1 MLQDNLWELLQLLS
15 TENYMTAGELAENLK
30 ISERTV
36 RMRLKELDDALR
48 GHGAVIRSKPRFGS
62 LLVIRDREKYE
73 ELQKSSEPSEEER
86 IPNTSRDRVNFLLTY
101 LIGQEGYVKMDD
113 LCEFLYVSKA
123 TLTAVLKRVEAIFET
138 YHISIERRPNYGIK
152 AVGSELD
159 FRRCL
164 GEFLIRRE
172 ALKPM
177 GEKRQKEEIAE
188 LAEIVLKNLQN
199 YKIRFSETA
208 LENFVYYLYVARKRI
223 GRGRF
228 VEMDTMDAQML
239 GENDWNFVEALAGEL
254 AQKYSLYISKA
265 EKHYIAL
272 HLAGRRMVGGLE
284 KDEVNFVVREN
295 LDHLVIQMLE
305 IVYQEFHVDLRSDFD
320 LRMSLNQHMVPFDI
334 RMRFDIPLENPVL
347 DDIKENYMLGYQMAS
362 VAAAILADFY
372 KKEIP
377 EGEIGYFALLFTL
390 AMEKQKENTQKKD
403 ILIVCSS
410 GKGSSRLL
418 KYRYQQEFGDYLGH
432 IYVCDLMEL
441 EDFDFSRVE
450 YVFTTVPVLTHVPV
464 PILEVGLFLDR
475 KDIKNVKHALLVG
488 ETTFIRRYYREDTF
502 LTGITGENR
511 YDILRRMCEKVAAQ
525 DEVPGNFYELVIQR
539 EELASTDYGN
549 LVAVPHPLKTTTE
562 ESFVYVA
569 ILDAPIWW
577 HRYEVQVVFLTVI
590 GRRED
595 DNLQRFYELS
605 TRLIV
610 EQDRIQELIW
620 DRTYEKLI
628 ELLTRQD
635 RQ

>member
-15 TENYMTAGELAENLK
+15 TADYMTAGELAEQLK
-30 ISERTV
+30 LSERTV

-48 GHGAVIRSKPRFGS
+48 QHGAVIESKPRFGS

-73 ELQKSSEPSEEER
+73 ELKKSSKPSEEER
-86 IPNTSRDRVNFLLTY
+86 IPNTFRDRVNFLLTY
-101 LIGQEGYVKMDD
+101 LIGQESYVKMDD
-113 LCEFLYVSKA
+113 LCEFLYVSKG

-138 YHISIERRPNYGIK
+138 YHISIERRPNYGIR
-152 AVGSELD
+152 ALGSELD

-177 GEKRQKEEIAE
+177 GEKRQKKEIAE

-208 LENFVYYLYVARKRI
+208 FENFVYHLYVARKRI
-223 GRGRF
+223 GRGRY
-228 VEMDTMDAQML
+228 VQMDTMD
-239 GENDWNFVEALAGEL
+239 V
-254 AQKYSLYISKA
+254 
-265 EKHYIAL
+265 
-272 HLAGRRMVGGLE
+272 
-284 KDEVNFVVREN
+284 
-295 LDHLVIQMLE
+295 QMLE
-305 IVYQEFHVDLRSDFD
+305 IVNQVFHVDLRSDFD

-334 RMRFDIPLENPVL
+334 RTRFDIYLENPVL
-347 DDIKENYMLGYQMAS
+347 DEIKENYMMGYRMAS
-362 VAAAILADFY
+362 VAAAVLADSY

-418 KYRYQQEFGDYLGH
+418 KYRYQQEFADYLGH
-432 IYVCDLMEL
+432 IYVCDLIEL
-441 EDFDFSRVE
+441 ESFDFSKVE
-450 YVFTTVPVLTHVPV
+450 YVFTTVPILTHVPV
-464 PILEVGLFLDR
+464 PILEVGLFLDK
-475 KDIKNVKHALLVG
+475 KDIKNVKYALRIG
-488 ETTFIRRYYREDTF
+488 ETDYIRRYYQEDTF
-502 LTGITGENR
+502 LTGISGGNR
-511 YDILRRMCEKVAAQ
+511 YDILRQMCEKIAAQ
-525 DEVPGNFYELVIQR
+525 DKVPDNFYELVIQR

-549 LVAVPHPLKTTTE
+549 LVAVPHPLKTVTE
-562 ESFVYVA
+562 ESFVYVTV
-569 ILDAPIWW
+569 LDVPLLW
-577 HRYEVQVVFLTVI
+577 HRYEVQVILLTVI

-595 DNLQRFYELS
+595 ANLQKFYELS

-610 EQDRIQELIW
+610 EQESIQELIR
-620 DRTYEKLI
+620 DRSYEKLI
-628 ELLTRQD
+628 ELLTRQE

>member
-15 TENYMTAGELAENLK
+15 TADYMTAGELAEQLK
-30 ISERTV
+30 LSERTV

-48 GHGAVIRSKPRFGS
+48 QYGAVIESKPRFGS

-73 ELQKSSEPSEEER
+73 ELKKSSKPSEEER
-86 IPNTSRDRVNFLLTY
+86 IPNTFRDRVNFLLTY
-101 LIGQEGYVKMDD
+101 LIGQESYVKMDD
-113 LCEFLYVSKA
+113 LCEFLYVSKG

-138 YHISIERRPNYGIK
+138 YHISIERRPNYGIR
-152 AVGSELD
+152 ALGSELD

-177 GEKRQKEEIAE
+177 GEKRQKKEIAE

-208 LENFVYYLYVARKRI
+208 FENFVYHLYVARKRI
-223 GRGRF
+223 GRGRY
-228 VEMDTMDAQML
+228 VQMDTMD
-239 GENDWNFVEALAGEL
+239 V
-254 AQKYSLYISKA
+254 
-265 EKHYIAL
+265 
-272 HLAGRRMVGGLE
+272 
-284 KDEVNFVVREN
+284 
-295 LDHLVIQMLE
+295 QMLE
-305 IVYQEFHVDLRSDFD
+305 IVNQVFHVDLRSDFD

-334 RMRFDIPLENPVL
+334 RMRFDIYLENPVL
-347 DDIKENYMLGYQMAS
+347 DEIKENYMMGYRMAS
-362 VAAAILADFY
+362 VAAAVLADSY

-418 KYRYQQEFGDYLGH
+418 KYRYQQEFADYLGH
-432 IYVCDLMEL
+432 IYVCDLIEL
-441 EDFDFSRVE
+441 ESFDFSKVE
-450 YVFTTVPVLTHVPV
+450 YVFTTVPILTHVPV
-464 PILEVGLFLDR
+464 PILEVGLFLDK
-475 KDIKNVKHALLVG
+475 KDIKNVKYALRIG
-488 ETTFIRRYYREDTF
+488 ETDYIRRYYQEDTF
-502 LTGITGENR
+502 LTGISGGNR
-511 YDILRRMCEKVAAQ
+511 YDILRQMCEKIAAQ
-525 DEVPGNFYELVIQR
+525 DKVPDNFYELVIQR

-549 LVAVPHPLKTTTE
+549 LVAVPHPLKTVTE
-562 ESFVYVA
+562 ESFVYVTV
-569 ILDAPIWW
+569 LDVPLLW
-577 HRYEVQVVFLTVI
+577 HRYEVQVILLTVI

-595 DNLQRFYELS
+595 ANLQKFYELS

-610 EQDRIQELIW
+610 EQESIQELIR
-620 DRTYEKLI
+620 DRSYEKLI
-628 ELLTRQD
+628 ELLTRQE

>member
-15 TENYMTAGELAENLK
+15 TADYMTAGELAEQLK
-30 ISERTV
+30 LSERTV

-48 GHGAVIRSKPRFGS
+48 QYGAVIESKPRFGS

-73 ELQKSSEPSEEER
+73 ELKKSSKPSEEER
-86 IPNTSRDRVNFLLTY
+86 IPNTFRDRVNFLLTY
-101 LIGQEGYVKMDD
+101 LIGQESYVKMDD
-113 LCEFLYVSKA
+113 LCEFLYVPKG

-138 YHISIERRPNYGIK
+138 YHISIERRPNYGIR
-152 AVGSELD
+152 ALGSELD

-177 GEKRQKEEIAE
+177 GEKRQKKEIAE

-208 LENFVYYLYVARKRI
+208 FENFVYHLYVARKRI
-223 GRGRF
+223 GRGRY
-228 VEMDTMDAQML
+228 VQMDTMD
-239 GENDWNFVEALAGEL
+239 V
-254 AQKYSLYISKA
+254 
-265 EKHYIAL
+265 
-272 HLAGRRMVGGLE
+272 
-284 KDEVNFVVREN
+284 
-295 LDHLVIQMLE
+295 QMLE
-305 IVYQEFHVDLRSDFD
+305 IVNQVFHVDLRSDFD

-334 RMRFDIPLENPVL
+334 RMRFDIYLENPVL
-347 DDIKENYMLGYQMAS
+347 DEIKENYMMGYRMAS
-362 VAAAILADFY
+362 VAAAVLADSY

-418 KYRYQQEFGDYLGH
+418 KYRYQQEFADYLGH
-432 IYVCDLMEL
+432 IYVCDLIEL
-441 EDFDFSRVE
+441 ESFDFSKVE
-450 YVFTTVPVLTHVPV
+450 YVFTTVPILTHVPV
-464 PILEVGLFLDR
+464 PILEVGLFLDK
-475 KDIKNVKHALLVG
+475 KDIKNVKYALRIG
-488 ETTFIRRYYREDTF
+488 ETDYIRRYYQEDTF
-502 LTGITGENR
+502 LTGISGGNR
-511 YDILRRMCEKVAAQ
+511 YDILRQMCEKIAAQ
-525 DEVPGNFYELVIQR
+525 DKVPDNFYELVIQR

-549 LVAVPHPLKTTTE
+549 LVAVPHPLKTVTE
-562 ESFVYVA
+562 ESFVYVTV
-569 ILDAPIWW
+569 LDVPLLW
-577 HRYEVQVVFLTVI
+577 HRYEVQVILLTVI

-595 DNLQRFYELS
+595 ANLQKFYELS

-610 EQDRIQELIW
+610 EQESIQELIR
-620 DRTYEKLI
+620 DRSYEKLI
-628 ELLTRQD
+628 ELLTRQE

>member
-15 TENYMTAGELAENLK
+15 TADYMTAGELAEQLK
-30 ISERTV
+30 LSERTV

-48 GHGAVIRSKPRFGS
+48 QYGAVIESKPRFGS

-73 ELQKSSEPSEEER
+73 ELKKSSKPSEEER
-86 IPNTSRDRVNFLLTY
+86 IPNTFRDRVNFLLTY
-101 LIGQEGYVKMDD
+101 LIGQESYVKMDD
-113 LCEFLYVSKA
+113 LCEFLYVSKG

-138 YHISIERRPNYGIK
+138 YHISIERRPNYGIR
-152 AVGSELD
+152 ALGSELD

-177 GEKRQKEEIAE
+177 GEKRQKKEIAE

-208 LENFVYYLYVARKRI
+208 FENFVYHLYVARKRI
-223 GRGRF
+223 GRGRY
-228 VEMDTMDAQML
+228 VQMDTMD
-239 GENDWNFVEALAGEL
+239 V
-254 AQKYSLYISKA
+254 
-265 EKHYIAL
+265 
-272 HLAGRRMVGGLE
+272 
-284 KDEVNFVVREN
+284 
-295 LDHLVIQMLE
+295 QMLE
-305 IVYQEFHVDLRSDFD
+305 IVNQVFHVDLRSDFD

-334 RMRFDIPLENPVL
+334 RMRFDIYLENPVL
-347 DDIKENYMLGYQMAS
+347 DEIKENYMMGYRMAS
-362 VAAAILADFY
+362 VAAAVLADSY

-418 KYRYQQEFGDYLGH
+418 KYRYQQEFADYLGH
-432 IYVCDLMEL
+432 IYVCDLIEL
-441 EDFDFSRVE
+441 ESFDFSKVE
-450 YVFTTVPVLTHVPV
+450 YVFTTVPILTHVPV
-464 PILEVGLFLDR
+464 PILEVGLFLDK
-475 KDIKNVKHALLVG
+475 KDIKNVKYALRIG
-488 ETTFIRRYYREDTF
+488 ETDYIRRYYQEDTF
-502 LTGITGENR
+502 LTGISGGNR
-511 YDILRRMCEKVAAQ
+511 YDILRQMCEKIAAQ
-525 DEVPGNFYELVIQR
+525 DKVPDNFYELVIQR

-549 LVAVPHPLKTTTE
+549 LVAVPHPLKTVTE
-562 ESFVYVA
+562 ESFVYVTV
-569 ILDAPIWW
+569 LDVPLLW
-577 HRYEVQVVFLTVI
+577 HRYEVQVILLTVI

-595 DNLQRFYELS
+595 ANLQKFYELS
-605 TRLIV
+605 TRFIV
-610 EQDRIQELIW
+610 EQESIQELIR
-620 DRTYEKLI
+620 DRSYEKLI
-628 ELLTRQD
+628 ELLTRQE

>member
-15 TENYMTAGELAENLK
+15 TADYMTAGELAEQLK
-30 ISERTV
+30 LSERTV

-48 GHGAVIRSKPRFGS
+48 QYGAVIESKPRFGS

-73 ELQKSSEPSEEER
+73 ELKKSSKPSEEER
-86 IPNTSRDRVNFLLTY
+86 IPNTFRDRVNFLLTY
-101 LIGQEGYVKMDD
+101 LIGQESYVKMDD
-113 LCEFLYVSKA
+113 LCEFLYVSKG

-138 YHISIERRPNYGIK
+138 YHISIERRPNYGIR
-152 AVGSELD
+152 ALGSELD

-177 GEKRQKEEIAE
+177 GEKRQKKEIAE

-208 LENFVYYLYVARKRI
+208 FENFVYHLYVARKRI
-223 GRGRF
+223 GRGRY
-228 VEMDTMDAQML
+228 VQMDTMD
-239 GENDWNFVEALAGEL
+239 V
-254 AQKYSLYISKA
+254 
-265 EKHYIAL
+265 
-272 HLAGRRMVGGLE
+272 
-284 KDEVNFVVREN
+284 
-295 LDHLVIQMLE
+295 QMLE
-305 IVYQEFHVDLRSDFD
+305 IVNQVFHVDLRSDFD

-334 RMRFDIPLENPVL
+334 RMRFDIYLENPVL
-347 DDIKENYMLGYQMAS
+347 DEIKENYMMGYRMAS
-362 VAAAILADFY
+362 VAAAVLADSY

-418 KYRYQQEFGDYLGH
+418 KYRYQQEFADYLGH
-432 IYVCDLMEL
+432 IYVCDLIEL
-441 EDFDFSRVE
+441 ESFDFSKVE
-450 YVFTTVPVLTHVPV
+450 YVFTTVPILTHVPV
-464 PILEVGLFLDR
+464 PILEVGLFLDK
-475 KDIKNVKHALLVG
+475 KDIKNVKYALRIG
-488 ETTFIRRYYREDTF
+488 ETDFIRRYYQEDTF
-502 LTGITGENR
+502 LTGISGGNR
-511 YDILRRMCEKVAAQ
+511 YDILRQMCEKIAAQ
-525 DEVPGNFYELVIQR
+525 DKVPDNFYELVIQR

-549 LVAVPHPLKTTTE
+549 LVAVPHPLKTVTE
-562 ESFVYVA
+562 ESFVYVTV
-569 ILDAPIWW
+569 LDVPLLW
-577 HRYEVQVVFLTVI
+577 HRYEVQVILLTVI

-595 DNLQRFYELS
+595 ANLQKFYELS

-610 EQDRIQELIW
+610 EQESIQELIR
-620 DRTYEKLI
+620 DRSYEKLI
-628 ELLTRQD
+628 ELLTRQE

>member
-15 TENYMTAGELAENLK
+15 TADYMTTGELAEQLK
-30 ISERTV
+30 LSERTV

-48 GHGAVIRSKPRFGS
+48 QYGAVIESKPRFGS

-73 ELQKSSEPSEEER
+73 ELKKSSKPSEEER
-86 IPNTSRDRVNFLLTY
+86 IPNTFRDRVNFLLTY
-101 LIGQEGYVKMDD
+101 LIGQESYVKMDD
-113 LCEFLYVSKA
+113 LCEFLYVSKG

-138 YHISIERRPNYGIK
+138 YHISIERRPNYGIR
-152 AVGSELD
+152 ALGSELD

-177 GEKRQKEEIAE
+177 GEKRQKKEIAE

-208 LENFVYYLYVARKRI
+208 FENFVYHLYVARKRI
-223 GRGRF
+223 GRGRY
-228 VEMDTMDAQML
+228 VQMDTMD
-239 GENDWNFVEALAGEL
+239 V
-254 AQKYSLYISKA
+254 
-265 EKHYIAL
+265 
-272 HLAGRRMVGGLE
+272 
-284 KDEVNFVVREN
+284 
-295 LDHLVIQMLE
+295 QMLE
-305 IVYQEFHVDLRSDFD
+305 IVNQVFHVDLRSDFD

-334 RMRFDIPLENPVL
+334 RMRFDIYLENPVL
-347 DDIKENYMLGYQMAS
+347 DEIKENYMMGYRMAS
-362 VAAAILADFY
+362 VAAAVLADSY

-418 KYRYQQEFGDYLGH
+418 KYRYQQEFADYLGH
-432 IYVCDLMEL
+432 IYVCDLIEL
-441 EDFDFSRVE
+441 ESFDFSKVE
-450 YVFTTVPVLTHVPV
+450 YVFTTVPILTHVPV
-464 PILEVGLFLDR
+464 PILEVGLFLDK
-475 KDIKNVKHALLVG
+475 KDIKNVKYALRIG
-488 ETTFIRRYYREDTF
+488 ETDYIRRYYQEDTF
-502 LTGITGENR
+502 LTGISGGNR
-511 YDILRRMCEKVAAQ
+511 YDILRQMCEKIAAQ
-525 DEVPGNFYELVIQR
+525 DKVPDNFYELVIQR

-549 LVAVPHPLKTTTE
+549 LVAVPHPLKTVTE
-562 ESFVYVA
+562 ESFVYVTV
-569 ILDAPIWW
+569 LDVPLLW
-577 HRYEVQVVFLTVI
+577 HRYEVQVILLTVI

-595 DNLQRFYELS
+595 ANLQKFYELS

-610 EQDRIQELIW
+610 EQESIQELIR
-620 DRTYEKLI
+620 DRSYEKLI
-628 ELLTRQD
+628 ELLTRQE